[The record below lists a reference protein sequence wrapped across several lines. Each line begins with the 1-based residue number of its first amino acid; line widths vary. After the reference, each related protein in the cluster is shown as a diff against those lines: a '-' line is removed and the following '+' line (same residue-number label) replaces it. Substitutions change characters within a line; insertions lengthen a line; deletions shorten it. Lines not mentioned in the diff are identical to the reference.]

1 MKIEKNKIVFASV
14 LIVIVLFLIAYS
26 LLVFGKKDDSQE
38 NLRQTSLP
46 QLEEQKEYDSKL
58 DAIDALKKVRETNAP
73 SIYDERLLDSLGYFD
88 ALLMEKEKER
98 LIDSVIN
105 LRQNRYPDFEESF
118 EFDETY
124 PQEITEYGSAPVLEE
139 DIEPAIAIKE
149 KEIAHHLFFAS
160 HSTEPQQSQAAK
172 ATNFIP
178 AVVDGDQTVKVNSRL
193 QMRTTEDAFIND
205 QFIPKN
211 TAIYGFVKFQPNRVM
226 IKIEHLLDFPVT
238 LKAFDLQDGNEGIY
252 IENNF
257 SSEVEREAYDN
268 VLNEINIPAVPQ
280 VGRFSNL
287 FRRNNRNIK
296 VVVTDNY
303 RLLLKTE

>member
-105 LRQNRYPDFEESF
+105 QRQNRYPDFEESF

-124 PQEITEYGSAPVLEE
+124 PEEMEEYEPVPVFEE
-139 DIEPAIAIKE
+139 DIDLAISIKE
-149 KEIAHHLFFAS
+149 KEIAHQLFFAS
-160 HSTEPQQSQAAK
+160 HPIESQQSELIAK
-172 ATNFIP
+172 INSIP
-178 AVVDGDQTVKVNSRL
+178 AVVDGDQIVKANSRL
-193 QMRTTEDAFIND
+193 QMRTTEDAIIND

-211 TAIYGFVKFQPNRVM
+211 SAVYGFVKFQPNRVM

-238 LKAFDLQDGNEGIY
+238 LKAFDLQDSNEGIY

-257 SSEVEREAYDN
+257 NSEVEREAYDN

-287 FRRNNRNIK
+287 FRRNNRNTK
-296 VVVTDNY
+296 VVVADNY
-303 RLLLKTE
+303 RLLLKSE